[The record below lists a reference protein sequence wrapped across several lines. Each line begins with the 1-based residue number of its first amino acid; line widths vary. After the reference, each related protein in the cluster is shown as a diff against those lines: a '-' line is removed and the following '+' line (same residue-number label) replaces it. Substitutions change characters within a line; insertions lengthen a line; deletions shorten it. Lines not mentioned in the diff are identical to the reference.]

1 MATTYIG
8 RTQGTPTNSKKWTIS
23 YWAKYNLTNG
33 DWYPT
38 FGCDYDIGDSYFGIG
53 SGGQGRNEI
62 GFLEYHTSA
71 TNYGQGYTT
80 SSLRDPCAWYHIVFA
95 YDSTQGTAA
104 DRGKTY
110 INGVQQTNT
119 YSTSIPSNHD
129 SRFNM
134 SGSGISIGRRLRGPQ
149 YMDGVL
155 SHFHFVDGTAYD
167 ATPFGSTDSTT
178 GEWKINTNPSVTYG
192 NNGFFVLKDGN
203 SLTDQ
208 SGNSNN
214 FTLGNGTLTPTLDN
228 PSNNFAVG
236 NAVNL
241 RYAGGVKRPDYSNM
255 NLTYT
260 GNDSSYGTPATST
273 LVMNKGK
280 FYAEFKVQ
288 NFALGVIRMGV
299 VPMATWDNQGWMYN
313 IGYGYRSNGEK
324 ENNGQTSY
332 GDSYTTGD
340 IIGVAF
346 DVDNGALWF
355 SKNGTWQNSATI
367 SEIAAGTTTNAAY
380 SSLTTAGINLDW
392 AFVPTGLNGDV
403 IQANYGNGY
412 FGTTAVSSAG
422 TNASNNG
429 TFEYDVPTGFTA
441 LSTKGLNL

>member
-71 TNYGQGYTT
+71 TNYGQGYTA
-80 SSLRDPCAWYHIVFA
+80 SSLRDPSAWYHIVFA

-119 YSTSIPSNHD
+119 YSTNIPSNHD

-134 SGSGISIGRRLRGPQ
+134 SGSAISIGRRLRGPQ

-178 GEWKINTNPSVTYG
+178 GEWKINTSPSVTYG

-203 SLTDQ
+203 SVTDQ

-214 FTLGNGTLTPTLDN
+214 LTVGGGTLTKTEDC
-228 PSNNFAVG
+228 PSNVFAVL
-236 NAVNL
+236 NSLAIPTS
-241 RYAGGVKRPDYSNM
+241 GGANTFSNG
-255 NLTYT
+255 NLTITNSADAFRTTFGTLGVNSGKWYWEAKFLS
-260 GNDSSYGTPATST
+260 GEMKQMIGISKPQEEMDFVGQSASSWSWQNENARKYNNNSYSSYGST
-273 LVMNKGK
+273 
-280 FYAEFKVQ
+280 A
-288 NFALGVIRMGV
+288 
-299 VPMATWDNQGWMYN
+299 
-313 IGYGYRSNGEK
+313 S
-324 ENNGQTSY
+324 S
-332 GDSYTTGD
+332 GD
-340 IIGVAF
+340 IIMVAF
-346 DVDNGALWF
+346 NADNGAIWVG
-355 SKNGTWQNSATI
+355 KNGTWFNSATQ
-367 SEIAAGTTTNAAY
+367 SEIEAGTVTNAMF
-380 SSLTTAGINLDW
+380 SSITIDDFFLPAFTTEDSNIEVN
-392 AFVPTGLNGDV
+392 F
-403 IQANYGNGY
+403 GNGY

-422 TNASNNG
+422 TNASNIG
-429 TFEYDVPTGFTA
+429 IFEYNVPAGYTA
-441 LSTKGLNL
+441 LCTKGLNL